1 MIGKMGHGK
10 TGGVP
15 GEKGAPGDKGVPGE
29 DGEVEKAAQ
38 LLCSGEMLL
47 WGSALGGP
55 GRAGRAAGSS
65 WGLRASSAASG
76 GPASLFSRVSTRW
89 IISRIR
95 LRNPS
100 RSEGRMNSLY
110 TWQGLWGERR
120 ISSHPDCPAPD
131 V

>member
-1 MIGKMGHGK
+1 VIGKMGHGK

-47 WGSALGGP
+47 WGSAEEEGLKFETTNTYTLHPPQGQPRGWGEQAQTQNLPLGGP

-65 WGLRASSAASG
+65 
-76 GPASLFSRVSTRW
+76 
-89 IISRIR
+89 
-95 LRNPS
+95 
-100 RSEGRMNSLY
+100 
-110 TWQGLWGERR
+110 
-120 ISSHPDCPAPD
+120 
-131 V
+131 

>member
-47 WGSALGGP
+47 WGSAEEEGLKFETTNTYTLHPPQGQPRGWGEQAQTQNLPLGGP
-55 GRAGRAAGSS
+55 GRAF
-65 WGLRASSAASG
+65 WVLVTVVFIH
-76 GPASLFSRVSTRW
+76 LKE
-89 IISRIR
+89 
-95 LRNPS
+95 L
-100 RSEGRMNSLY
+100 NSLLY
-110 TWQGLWGERR
+110 YFSGVQMNCSKK
-120 ISSHPDCPAPD
+120 IN
-131 V
+131 